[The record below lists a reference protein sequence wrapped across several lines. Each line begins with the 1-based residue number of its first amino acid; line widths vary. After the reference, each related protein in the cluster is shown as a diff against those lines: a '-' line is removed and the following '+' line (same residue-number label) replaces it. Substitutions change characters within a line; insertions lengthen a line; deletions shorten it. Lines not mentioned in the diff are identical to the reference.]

1 MRRINISV
9 QLAVDKSIPARVEM
23 GEEIKLYFNFYHRY
37 IGLVCYAYQNY

>member
-23 GEEIKLYFNFYHRY
+23 GEEIKTL
-37 IGLVCYAYQNY
+37 L